1 MLLRYSKTCIRLHAP
16 CLGAAPRST
25 AGGKSRFGS
34 LTVADGKTLGKDRP
48 GVNIAA
54 PHRLSGIVD
63 YESRR
68 YHGLMQVRVFSS
80 SRPAVPGRA
89 LALSALLLAG
99 VCVLA
104 GTMTWQRTG
113 YALAGRV
120 HPPGWDISFK
130 PPSGFMPGELATKEF
145 GVALPFY
152 ARISSTGGA
161 ELVVWQV
168 PSRSAKAI
176 DIGRIVL
183 REYSAW
189 PLLSLLE
196 PPPISSSVMLGAL
209 EAVELRR
216 PNSGSP
222 RIVVRTA
229 RLEHRGL
236 SYSIS
241 LAVSGGAID
250 SELYRAFD
258 LMCRSVRIESP

>member
-1 MLLRYSKTCIRLHAP
+1 
-16 CLGAAPRST
+16 
-25 AGGKSRFGS
+25 
-34 LTVADGKTLGKDRP
+34 
-48 GVNIAA
+48 
-54 PHRLSGIVD
+54 
-63 YESRR
+63 
-68 YHGLMQVRVFSS
+68 MQVRVFSP

-104 GTMTWQRTG
+104 GTMAWRRAG
-113 YALAGRV
+113 YALVGRV

-152 ARISSTGGA
+152 ARISSAGGA

-168 PSRSAKAI
+168 PARSARAI

-196 PPPISSSVMLGAL
+196 PPPISTSVMLGAL

-229 RLEHRGL
+229 LIEPRGL

-258 LMCRSVRIESP
+258 LMCRSVRLERR